1 MADNAQM
8 IEKRIAELREEM
20 RYTLD
25 RSKQPAIRDQIME
38 QMAKLKALGGATEET
53 EPSSR
58 R

>member
-1 MADNAQM
+1 
-8 IEKRIAELREEM
+8 M

-38 QMAKLKALGGATEET
+38 QMANLKALGGATEET